1 MMDPQ
6 QISTPQL
13 QPHDGG
19 IGTGNGMMN
28 GGGIDGNGGHIGGIN
43 GVLYVKVMT
52 DEQLEILR
60 TQIAVYATICEQLV
74 EMHKAITAQQD
85 LAGVRL
91 GNLYCDPLVTAV
103 GHKITARQR
112 WTPTPVQLQILERI
126 FDQGTG
132 TPSKQKIKEI
142 TIELSQHGQISETNV
157 YNWFQN
163 RRARSKR
170 KQQNNNAQ
178 NNAES
183 EVETDA
189 ESPKDKK
196 TKPEDFQSQP
206 NSMLRAED
214 SCFQNQEMSSSMHTI
229 DSQSGKMDSVFASD
243 GSSKSTQCFSQLGF
257 YDSILQNPRID
268 DLIGKME
275 VPGGYNAY
283 QSTEDYSM
291 TG

>member
-1 MMDPQ
+1 MKMMEPQ
-6 QISTPQL
+6 QIPQSL
-13 QPHDGG
+13 QQLHEN
-19 IGTGNGMMN
+19 GNGN
-28 GGGIDGNGGHIGGIN
+28 GNGLIDGSNNGGIN

-91 GNLYCDPLVTAV
+91 GNLYCDPLVSAV

-142 TIELSQHGQISETNV
+142 TAELSQHGQISETNV

-170 KQQNNNAQ
+170 KQLNNTQNNG
-178 NNAES
+178 ES

-196 TKPEDFQSQP
+196 TKPEVFQSQP
-206 NSMLRAED
+206 NSMLRADD
-214 SCFQNQEMSSSMHTI
+214 SCFKNQELSSSMHTI
-229 DSQSGKMDSVFASD
+229 DSQPGKMDPVFASD
-243 GSSKSTQCFSQLGF
+243 GSSKSTQSLSQLAF
-257 YDSILQNPRID
+257 YESILQNPRID

-275 VPGGYNAY
+275 VPGSYSGYPP
-283 QSTEDYSM
+283 TEDYSM